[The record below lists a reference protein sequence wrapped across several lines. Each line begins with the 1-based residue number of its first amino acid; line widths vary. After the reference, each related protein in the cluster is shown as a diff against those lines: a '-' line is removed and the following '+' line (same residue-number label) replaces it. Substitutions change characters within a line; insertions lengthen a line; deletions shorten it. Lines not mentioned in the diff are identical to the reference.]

1 MKNKLKQLLFILVGS
16 VGLANFSVPAV
27 AFADVQP
34 VFEISS
40 AEVRELELVFD
51 ALRNEWRKYGE
62 FPKSEMA
69 EPRHSIELPITA
81 YSSEPWQTDSTPFIT
96 ASNTHVRDGIVATNF
111 LPIGTR
117 VRIPG
122 LYGDKIFIVE
132 DRMNRRYT
140 YHMDIWMSET
150 PDAINFGLQFATVEI
165 F

>member
-1 MKNKLKQLLFILVGS
+1 MKNKLKQLLIVLVGS

-27 AFADVQP
+27 AFTDFQP
-34 VFEISS
+34 TFEISS

-51 ALRNEWRKYGE
+51 AIQNRWREYGE
-62 FPKSEMA
+62 FPKVAMA
-69 EPRHSIELPITA
+69 EPRHSIEIPITA

-117 VRIPG
+117 VRIPE